1 MISVERPSV
10 MGKIQLVMQ
19 YSPRNISPCAND
31 KERPRAEG
39 LGEERERMGVGDSK
53 KGRYLE
59 P

>member
-1 MISVERPSV
+1 